1 MLEAQVK
8 ELLERITVLQQTLR
22 SEPPERVTQ
31 SFETSHPTP
40 ATGLAP
46 EPTRITP
53 APGPWFDPT
62 HSTHIS
68 AGRYAYV
75 RGR

>member
-8 ELLERITVLQQTLR
+8 ELLERITVLQQSLR
-22 SEPPERVTQ
+22 SETPERVTQ
-31 SFETSHPTP
+31 SFEASHPTP
-40 ATGLAP
+40 ATGSAP
-46 EPTRITP
+46 DPRPITP
-53 APGPWFDPT
+53 APGPWFDPK

-68 AGRYAYV
+68 AGRYAFV